1 MTLRTTSLV
10 IAMALT
16 AGAACTQDVPAL
28 TSPKEKR
35 SYALGVN
42 IGTGLGKQGMD
53 IDAALLAKGLQDAL
67 AGKKTLLTQ
76 EEVQAVLAEFQ
87 AEMQK
92 KQAAAMQQAAE
103 TNKKAGDA
111 FLAANKA
118 KEGVV
123 TLPSGLQYK
132 VLKAGEGKK
141 PAAEDTVVCHY
152 RGTLIDGTEFDS
164 SYSRN
169 EPLTIPVNRIIRGW
183 SEALQLMPVG
193 SKWQLVIPANLAYGE
208 RGTPGPIGPNAVL
221 IFEVELLSIKEKP
234 STATAPAA
242 KP

>member
-132 VLKAGEGKK
+132 VLKAGKGKK
-141 PAAEDTVVCHY
+141 PGDDDGVTCRY
-152 RGTLIDGTEFDS
+152 RGSLLDGTEFDNS
-164 SYSRN
+164 D
-169 EPLTIPVNRIIRGW
+169 TMGMPVTFFVKDSVIDGW
-183 SEALQLMPVG
+183 KEALKLMPAG
-193 SKWQLVIPANLAYGE
+193 SKWQIFVPSELAFGE
-208 RGTPGPIGPNAVL
+208 KGAGRDIGPNAA
-221 IFEVELLSIKEKP
+221 IIYEIELLAINPQPVSPKQKD
-234 STATAPAA
+234 
-242 KP
+242 

>member
-1 MTLRTTSLV
+1 MTLRTTSMV
-10 IAMALT
+10 VAMALAAT
-16 AGAACTQDVPAL
+16 AAATQDAPAL
-28 TSPKEKR
+28 TTPKEKH

-42 IGTGLGKQGMD
+42 IGTGLGKQGLD
-53 IDAALLAKGLQDAL
+53 VDPALVAKGLQDAL

-76 EEVQAVLAEFQ
+76 DEVQAQLAELQ

-92 KQAAAMQQAAE
+92 KQMALAE
-103 TNKKAGDA
+103 SNKQAGDA

-132 VLKAGEGKK
+132 VLKAGDGKK

-169 EPLTIPVNRIIRGW
+169 EPLTIPVNRIIKGW

-193 SKWQLVIPANLAYGE
+193 SKWQLFIPANLGYGE
-208 RGTPGPIGPNAVL
+208 RGTPGPIGPNAAL

-234 STATAPAA
+234 AAATAPVA
-242 KP
+242 KPAR

>member
-1 MTLRTTSLV
+1 
-10 IAMALT
+10 MALV
-16 AGAACTQDVPAL
+16 AGAAATQDAPVL

-53 IDAALLAKGLQDAL
+53 IDAVLLAKGLQDGL
-67 AGKKTLLTQ
+67 SGKKTLLTQ
-76 EEVQAVLAEFQ
+76 DEVQAVLAEFQ

-103 TNKKAGDA
+103 TNKTAGEA

-193 SKWQLVIPANLAYGE
+193 AKWQLVIPANLAYGE

-234 STATAPAA
+234 ATATAPAA

>member
-1 MTLRTTSLV
+1 MTLRTTSMV
-10 IAMALT
+10 VAMALV
-16 AGAACTQDVPAL
+16 AGAAAAQDAPAL

-67 AGKKTLLTQ
+67 SGKKTLLTQ
-76 EEVQAVLAEFQ
+76 DEVQAVIAEFQ

-92 KQAAAMQQAAE
+92 KQAAAMQQLGE
-103 TNKKAGDA
+103 TNK
-111 FLAANKA
+111 
-118 KEGVV
+118 
-123 TLPSGLQYK
+123 
-132 VLKAGEGKK
+132 KAGEGKK

-234 STATAPAA
+234 ATATAPAA

>member
-1 MTLRTTSLV
+1 MTLRTTSMV
-10 IAMALT
+10 VAMALV
-16 AGAACTQDVPAL
+16 AGAAAAQDAPAL

-234 STATAPAA
+234 ATATAPAA

>member
-234 STATAPAA
+234 ATATAPAA

>member
-1 MTLRTTSLV
+1 MTLRTTSMV
-10 IAMALT
+10 VAMALT

-193 SKWQLVIPANLAYGE
+193 SKWQLVIPASLAYGE

-234 STATAPAA
+234 ATATAPAA

>member
-1 MTLRTTSLV
+1 MTLRTTSMV
-10 IAMALT
+10 VAMALV
-16 AGAACTQDVPAL
+16 AGAAAAQDAPAL

-193 SKWQLVIPANLAYGE
+193 SKWQLVIPASLAYGE

-234 STATAPAA
+234 ATATAPAA

>member
-1 MTLRTTSLV
+1 MTLRTTLMV
-10 IAMALT
+10 VAMALAAT
-16 AGAACTQDVPAL
+16 AAATQDAPAL
-28 TSPKEKR
+28 TTPKEKH

-42 IGTGLGKQGMD
+42 IGTGLGKQGLD
-53 IDAALLAKGLQDAL
+53 VDPALVAKGLQDAL
-67 AGKKTLLTQ
+67 SDKKTLLTQ
-76 EEVQAVLAEFQ
+76 QEVQAQIAELQ

-92 KQAAAMQQAAE
+92 KQVALAE
-103 TNKKAGDA
+103 SNKKAGDA

-123 TLPSGLQYK
+123 ALPSGLQYK
-132 VLKAGEGKK
+132 VIKAGEGKK
-141 PAAEDTVVCHY
+141 PTAEDTVVCHY

-169 EPLTIPVNRIIRGW
+169 EPLTIPVNRIIKGW

-193 SKWQLVIPANLAYGE
+193 SKWQLFIPSDLAYGE

-221 IFEVELLSIKEKP
+221 IFEVELLLIKEKP
-234 STATAPAA
+234 AAATAPAA
-242 KP
+242 KPAP

>member
-1 MTLRTTSLV
+1 MTLRTTSMV
-10 IAMALT
+10 VAMALV
-16 AGAACTQDVPAL
+16 AGAAAAQDAPAL

-103 TNKKAGDA
+103 TNKKAGEA

-234 STATAPAA
+234 ATATAPAA